1 MTADLGNRA
10 FAASLLF
17 RGVSDNCPS
26 EEDVW
31 EESIVLIFA
40 EDKESATQKAEKI
53 GRENE
58 VSYEAMAGNM
68 LAWKF
73 VQIERLYEIMDSE
86 ITDGTEV
93 FSRYLKN
100 SEVESILSPF
110 DD

>member
-1 MTADLGNRA
+1 MIADSKNRV

-26 EEDVW
+26 EGDVW
-31 EESIVLIFA
+31 EESIILILA
-40 EDKESATQKAEKI
+40 EDEESATQKAEKI
-53 GRENE
+53 GRENV
-58 VSYEAMAGNM
+58 VSYKAMAGNM

-86 ITDGTEV
+86 ITDGTEL
-93 FSRYLKN
+93 FSRFLKN
-100 SEVESILSPF
+100 SEVESILSAF

>member
-1 MTADLGNRA
+1 MIIDVKNKA

-17 RGVSDNCPS
+17 RGIRNNNPS
-26 EEDVW
+26 EEDLW
-31 EESIVLIFA
+31 EESIVLISA
-40 EDKESATQKAEKI
+40 EDEEDAAQKAEKI

-58 VSYEAMAGNM
+58 TSYKAMDGSI

-73 VQIERLYEIMDSE
+73 VQIERLYEIMDSK